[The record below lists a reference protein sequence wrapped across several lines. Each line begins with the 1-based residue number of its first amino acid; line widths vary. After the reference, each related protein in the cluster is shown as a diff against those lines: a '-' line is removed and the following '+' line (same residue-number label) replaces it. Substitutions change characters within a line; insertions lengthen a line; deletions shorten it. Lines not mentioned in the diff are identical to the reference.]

1 MNTNKKFEEIMTDI
15 LKEENQAIMHEY
27 EKVSAQMQ
35 GDIPAKIDENVLKAV
50 IEYDKQQKG
59 KRKKKYI
66 SVLSKVA
73 IFIIVCAFAIPFIAP
88 KPVDAFRIKIL
99 DMFFNEKSG
108 SVSLRGQTEIDM
120 IGDWNEYYYPEYMMD
135 NYSLIGAEKMG
146 ERSIMLFVSNDRKH
160 ELRIE
165 ELPPNSNISIDTDHT
180 SIENVK
186 IGYYEAVYA
195 ICKEADS
202 VLLTWV
208 NEKKIISIHGDAS
221 IDKREYINI
230 AENLKYVER

>member
-1 MNTNKKFEEIMTDI
+1 M
-15 LKEENQAIMHEY
+15 
-27 EKVSAQMQ
+27 
-35 GDIPAKIDENVLKAV
+35 
-50 IEYDKQQKG
+50 
-59 KRKKKYI
+59 
-66 SVLSKVA
+66 
-73 IFIIVCAFAIPFIAP
+73 CAFAIPFIAP